1 MNKSEFVFSIII
13 PVYNTEKYIEK
24 CLNSVLDAM
33 DTDCEVIIVNDGA
46 TDDSEKIIKQFIN
59 NLPEK
64 YKENFL
70 YTKKKN
76 KGLADTKNV
85 GIEMARG
92 KFISVVDSDDYIDK
106 NFYKIACGEECFKD
120 QGCTVELSDHTI
132 CRLSGEMW
140 MDVMKSGLKAK
151 GYIQN
156 QDIENVIVSAVEG

>member
-1 MNKSEFVFSIII
+1 MPQEQTKHEARNYHRTQMKRELLIQKLREQGCRITRQRRILLDIILEEECSCCKEIYYKALQKDSSIG
-13 PVYNTEKYIEK
+13 PATVYRMVNTLESI
-24 CLNSVLDAM
+24 
-33 DTDCEVIIVNDGA
+33 GA
-46 TDDSEKIIKQFIN
+46 
-59 NLPEK
+59 
-64 YKENFL
+64 
-70 YTKKKN
+70 
-76 KGLADTKNV
+76 
-85 GIEMARG
+85 
-92 KFISVVDSDDYIDK
+92 ISRK

>member
-1 MNKSEFVFSIII
+1 MPQEQTKHEARNYHRTQMKRELIIQKLREQGCRITRQRRILLDISPGRGVLLTVKKFNYKALQKDSSIG
-13 PVYNTEKYIEK
+13 PATVYRMVNTLESI
-24 CLNSVLDAM
+24 
-33 DTDCEVIIVNDGA
+33 GA
-46 TDDSEKIIKQFIN
+46 
-59 NLPEK
+59 
-64 YKENFL
+64 
-70 YTKKKN
+70 
-76 KGLADTKNV
+76 
-85 GIEMARG
+85 
-92 KFISVVDSDDYIDK
+92 ISRK

>member
-1 MNKSEFVFSIII
+1 MQNNQTETDSARYYPEEECSCCKEIYYKALQKDSSIG
-13 PVYNTEKYIEK
+13 PATVYRMVNTLESI
-24 CLNSVLDAM
+24 
-33 DTDCEVIIVNDGA
+33 GA
-46 TDDSEKIIKQFIN
+46 
-59 NLPEK
+59 
-64 YKENFL
+64 
-70 YTKKKN
+70 
-76 KGLADTKNV
+76 
-85 GIEMARG
+85 
-92 KFISVVDSDDYIDK
+92 ISRK

>member
-1 MNKSEFVFSIII
+1 MPQEQTKHEARNYHRTQMKRELIIQKLR
-13 PVYNTEKYIEK
+13 EQG
-24 CLNSVLDAM
+24 C
-33 DTDCEVIIVNDGA
+33 
-46 TDDSEKIIKQFIN
+46 
-59 NLPEK
+59 
-64 YKENFL
+64 
-70 YTKKKN
+70 
-76 KGLADTKNV
+76 
-85 GIEMARG
+85 
-92 KFISVVDSDDYIDK
+92 K